1 MSWGCRQSD
10 PNSVLSGTQIYENI
24 NQERMNYGFPC
35 KVRPWHVLLDVSDI
49 LPAACQ
55 KQLAAIV
62 AQMVAEE
69 SQLALL
75 SCIA

>member
-1 MSWGCRQSD
+1 MGSHVR
-10 PNSVLSGTQIYENI
+10 
-24 NQERMNYGFPC
+24 
-35 KVRPWHVLLDVSDI
+35 VRPWHVLLDVSEI